1 MAELSKSNP
10 NADVLDD
17 LMEHTYSMRRKA
29 ILTGDFFHIGHHRKV
44 HTIEKAKT
52 CVLIIIDLH

>member
-29 ILTGDFFHIGHHRKV
+29 ILTGDFSISDI
-44 HTIEKAKT
+44 IEKYTQLKKPKHV
-52 CVLIIIDLH
+52 C